1 MNKESN
7 RWFRQAEADLKAA
20 TDSLRDS
27 NHEWSCFQ
35 SQQAGEKF
43 LKAYLY
49 NKGYTSILTH
59 SIKKLVGECQ
69 KRDEKFVELEEAGR
83 ILDAY
88 YIPTRYPNGLDDEMA
103 PVDYYDKKDAEK
115 CLNYAIS
122 ISKIVKKYMTS

>member
-1 MNKESN
+1 MNKEAN

-20 TDSLRDS
+20 TDSLRDG
-27 NHEWSCFQ
+27 NYGWSCFQ
-35 SQQAGEKF
+35 SQQAGEKS

-49 NKGYTSILTH
+49 DKGYTSILTH
-59 SIKKLVGECQ
+59 SIKKLVGECR

-83 ILDAY
+83 TLDAY

-122 ISKIVKKYMTS
+122 ILKIVKKYMTS